1 MKKVKLVYDR
11 KKRSTQTGL
20 GKIEIRIYL
29 GNGEIKFI
37 TVGTASPDTWEIVA
51 QQPTIIKKVHQCE
64 QVIKSMNILGEDM
77 TIKNFNRHIYIGSH
91 PEMSDD
97 PRYFYKEHDQR
108 QYFVDFCRDYLEYEN
123 LAKNSIK
130 DINIALNSV
139 EASGILNT
147 LADLTPQKI
156 RAYDAWLR
164 KQNNKSDE
172 TIHDYHKKITKYVR
186 ILYQQEM
193 IPSNPYNFVKIKRGT
208 VKDRIPLSED
218 ELIKIRDTKYIGR
231 LERVRD
237 LFIFMAYTG
246 LSYCDMEQFNFKKMA
261 FEYKKIFFI
270 DYSRLKTGSN
280 YFTPILPPAMKI
292 LKKYDYK
299 LPKISN
305 QKLND
310 YLHVI
315 QADLKINKN
324 ITCHISRHSFATLMI
339 HYDIS
344 MEKTQKMLG
353 HKDIKIT
360 QHYAKLQHQDIV
372 DSVEKLLK
380 KLK

>member
-1 MKKVKLVYDR
+1 MTNVKVIYDR
-11 KKRSTQTGL
+11 RKRSAQTGL

-29 GNGEIKFI
+29 GKGERTFM
-37 TVGTASPDTWEIVA
+37 TVDTASPDTWEIVA
-51 QQPTIIKKVHQCE
+51 LQPSIIKKVHLCE
-64 QVIKSMNILGEDM
+64 QIIKSMKILGEDM

-91 PEMSDD
+91 PEMSDN
-97 PRYFYKEHDQR
+97 PRFFYNGHDQR
-108 QYFVDFCRDYLEYEN
+108 QGFVDFCRDYLEYEN
-123 LAKNSIK
+123 LAKNTKK
-130 DINIALNSV
+130 DANVVFNSV
-139 EASGILNT
+139 EVSGILNT
-147 LADLTPQKI
+147 FADLTPQKI

-164 KQNNKSDE
+164 KQNNKTDE
-172 TIHDYHKKITKYVR
+172 TIHDYHKKIGKYIR

-193 IPSNPYNFVKIKRGT
+193 IPSNPYNFVKIKRGK
-208 VKDRIPLSED
+208 VKERIPLSED

-246 LSYCDMEQFNFKKMA
+246 LSYCDMEIFNFKEMA

-270 DYSRLKTGSN
+270 DCSRLKTGSN
-280 YFTPILPPAMKI
+280 FFTPILPPAMKI

-310 YLHVI
+310 YLHLI

-324 ITCHISRHSFATLMI
+324 ITCHIARHTFATLMI

-360 QHYAKLQHQDIV
+360 QHYAKLQNRDII
-372 DSVEKLLK
+372 DSVEELVK

>member
-1 MKKVKLVYDR
+1 MRNVKLIFDR
-11 KKRSTQTGL
+11 KKRSAQTGL

-37 TVGTASPDTWEIVA
+37 TVGTASPETWEIVA
-51 QQPTIIKKVHQCE
+51 QQSTIIKKVHQCE

-77 TIKNFNRHIYIGSH
+77 TIKNFNRHIYIGTH
-91 PEMSDD
+91 PEMSDN
-97 PRYFYKEHDQR
+97 PRYFFNGHDQR

-139 EASGILNT
+139 EASDILNT
-147 LADLTPQKI
+147 FADLTPKKI
-156 RAYDAWLR
+156 RAYDAWLH

-172 TIHDYHKKITKYVR
+172 TIHDYHKKIAKYVR

-324 ITCHISRHSFATLMI
+324 ITCHIASHSKI
-339 HYDIS
+339 YNP
-344 MEKTQKMLG
+344 
-353 HKDIKIT
+353 IKIN
-360 QHYAKLQHQDIV
+360 
-372 DSVEKLLK
+372 LLGSSQ
-380 KLK
+380 LVTANG